1 MRIID
6 KRGNILSAIDL
17 TMDIDAYAVQ
27 RGKNI
32 LSLLIGNIQFRIFIK
47 E

>member
-1 MRIID
+1 MSIIN
-6 KRGNILSAIDL
+6 KRGNILSTVDL
-17 TMDIDAYAVQ
+17 TMDINACAVQ

>member
-1 MRIID
+1 MSIID

-27 RGKNI
+27 RGKEYI
-32 LSLLIGNIQFRIFIK
+32 ELTYREYSI
-47 E
+47 